1 MSLEGSL
8 ETIALP
14 EVLHLLSDTSK
25 SGELLVSGD
34 RGDGRLWF
42 DGGKLSGFD
51 VKRCV
56 EASDALFELLRA
68 ESGRFAFDAGGSRPD
83 TAQSV
88 GAEDGEDVRPILE
101 VAQAHLE
108 EWSTIVAVVP
118 SLEHRLSLAAEA
130 PKAKVTLLAD
140 QWSLVV
146 TIGEGRSVG
155 EVLDR
160 AGLSEFEGCRSLKTL
175 VEEKLVSVSEAEE
188 VVAAEEPEAV
198 VVPEPVTF
206 EVEEPEPVSVEPA
219 AVEDVDVEP
228 VAAEADP
235 AFEVSALGETEKADE
250 SSNGA
255 VVNSGVFDGQ
265 DFVFKAPS
273 QPSDDDYEPQPVPF
287 PDTYSNGHAVFNGSA
302 EIAGDD
308 SMSSRAAL
316 EALLA
321 EIPAD
326 GAGDAPVDS
335 EAHDGLADRGPWT
348 SQELASFDQMGGWQD
363 GAEHNGSGHN
373 GSEHNGSEYDFSHVD
388 SEEATAPVG
397 SDYHFEETPAEH
409 TYEEHAVEEHAAVAE
424 YEAVDEHEDGEEEA
438 PQPEPVNRGLLLKFL
453 SSVRS

>member
-56 EASDALFELLRA
+56 EPSDALFELLRA
-68 ESGRFAFDAGGSRPD
+68 ETGRFAFDASGSKPD

-88 GAEDGEDVRPILE
+88 GSEGGEDVRPILE
-101 VAQAHLE
+101 VAQAHME

-118 SLEHRLSLAAEA
+118 SLEHRVSLAAEA
-130 PKAKVTLLAD
+130 PKAKVMLSAD

-155 EVLDR
+155 KVLDS
-160 AGLSEFEGCRSLKTL
+160 AGLAEFEGCRSLKTL
-175 VEEKLVSVSEAEE
+175 VEEKLVAVSEPEE
-188 VVAAEEPEAV
+188 VVVVEEPEPV
-198 VVPEPVTF
+198 VVPEPVAF
-206 EVEEPEPVSVEPA
+206 EIEEPEPVA
-219 AVEDVDVEP
+219 VEP
-228 VAAEADP
+228 VAAEADVVEP
-235 AFEVSALGETEKADE
+235 EGVVVDADSAFETSAPSEVETADVE
-250 SSNGA
+250 SSNGH

-265 DFVFKAPS
+265 DFVFKAPAQS
-273 QPSDDDYEPQPVPF
+273 SEDSYEPQPVPF
-287 PDTYSNGHAVFNGSA
+287 PDTYSNGHAVPNGSGHA
-302 EIAGDD
+302 EGEDT
-308 SMSSRAAL
+308 MTSRAAL

-326 GAGDAPVDS
+326 GAGDDLEDP

-348 SQELASFDQMGGWQD
+348 SQELASFDQMGGWQED
-363 GAEHNGSGHN
+363 A
-373 GSEHNGSEYDFSHVD
+373 EHNGSEYDFSHVESGD
-388 SEEATAPVG
+388 AAAPVA
-397 SDYHFEETPAEH
+397 SEYHFEETSAGH
-409 TYEEHAVEEHAAVAE
+409 SYEEHASEEHAAGSE
-424 YEAVDEHEDGEEEA
+424 YEPADENENGEEEA
-438 PQPEPVNRGLLLKFL
+438 PEPEPVNRGLLLKFL